1 MPSAEQKGVPHLK
14 RSGHSRRAKLEEI
27 GGERIRFMVT
37 RGREDL
43 RAKPGVQGWA
53 VSSVV
58 GRDSADPPLMC
69 AVT

>member
-14 RSGHSRRAKLEEI
+14 RSGHSRRAQLEEI

-58 GRDSADPPLMC
+58 GRDSAETPLMC